1 MGKKKPKYNH
11 ETRHLRNP
19 TFNVQFELPI
29 LPQLP
34 QSLYVSSI
42 NHSIDSGDSRTSGQ
56 FECAVNR
63 ALWWLSGDVGEDVTL
78 LSPLSEKCIAYL
90 SKTDLDHLVSLA
102 FQTAPDSS
110 QFALWYYSRERSDSP
125 LIPCICSSSALRNTA
140 CQDDKHNKW
149 LPTKGIT
156 LWKKTN
162 LSHLT
167 NLSQISCGALM

>member
-1 MGKKKPKYNH
+1 MFNLSFQFYLNCLRAYTSVPSITVLIL
-11 ETRHLRNP
+11 ETVAHLDNSSVLWIEP
-19 TFNVQFELPI
+19 CGDYQEMWVKM
-29 LPQLP
+29 
-34 QSLYVSSI
+34 SLLY
-42 NHSIDSGDSRTSGQ
+42 
-56 FECAVNR
+56 
-63 ALWWLSGDVGEDVTL
+63 
-78 LSPLSEKCIAYL
+78 PLSEKCIAYL

-102 FQTAPDSS
+102 FQTAPVSS

-125 LIPCICSSSALRNTA
+125 LIPCICSSSALHNTA